1 MFWPGHRLGSNSG
14 VAMGG
19 NGGEASPHLFW
30 DSCDYDDVI
39 NDIKRFTSK
48 NQKICIFKQIKL
60 ND

>member
-1 MFWPGHRLGSNSG
+1 MLLVSG

-19 NGGEASPHLFW
+19 NGGKLPPPHLFW